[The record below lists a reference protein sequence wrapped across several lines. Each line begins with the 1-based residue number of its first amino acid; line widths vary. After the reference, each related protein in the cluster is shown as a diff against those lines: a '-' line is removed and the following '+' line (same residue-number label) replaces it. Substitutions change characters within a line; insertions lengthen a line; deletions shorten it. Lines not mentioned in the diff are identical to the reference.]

1 MPTLTFERSAAQF
14 EFEEAVDLIELD
26 DYIMFGCRSGNCGTC
41 MIQIING
48 AENLSIKTERET
60 RLFELTGETD
70 PAIRLA
76 CQCRA
81 FGDVVMREV
90 N

>member
-1 MPTLTFERSAAQF
+1 MPTLTFVNAGVTV
-14 EFEEAVDLIELD
+14 EFSGAVDLIEMEETV
-26 DYIMFGCRSGNCGTC
+26 MFGCKSGNCGTC
-41 MIQIING
+41 AIKVVSG
-48 AENLSIKTERET
+48 AENLSGRTLREN

-70 PAIRLA
+70 ESIRLA

-81 FGDVVMREV
+81 FGDAVLCEI